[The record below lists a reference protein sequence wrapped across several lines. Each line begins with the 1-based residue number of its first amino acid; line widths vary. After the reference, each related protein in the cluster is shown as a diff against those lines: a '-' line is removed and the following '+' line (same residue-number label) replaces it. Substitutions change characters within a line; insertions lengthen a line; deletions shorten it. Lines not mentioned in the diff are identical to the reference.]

1 MIVSKVIPPSNGDT
15 EAKRM
20 SLLLILFAFFLF
32 CIALRINPPIT
43 AIGSATDINVHK
55 TAKMNIPAAGN
66 RHSGKTETA
75 NPAQGNR
82 WSSEMKTIIPVGGSR
97 LCEA

>member
-1 MIVSKVIPPSNGDT
+1 MTGKAAIYCNFVELYQCRPS
-15 EAKRM
+15 
-20 SLLLILFAFFLF
+20 F
-32 CIALRINPPIT
+32 
-43 AIGSATDINVHK
+43 
-55 TAKMNIPAAGN
+55 MNIPAAGN

-82 WSSEMKTIIPVGGSR
+82 WSGEMETIIPVGGSR